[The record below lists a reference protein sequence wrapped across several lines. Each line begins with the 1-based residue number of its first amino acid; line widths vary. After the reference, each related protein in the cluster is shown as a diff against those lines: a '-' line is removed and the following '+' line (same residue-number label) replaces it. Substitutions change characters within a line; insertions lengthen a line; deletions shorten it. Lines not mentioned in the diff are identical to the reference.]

1 MPEIAARLTEELVTL
16 HAKITEN
23 PLFPSPSGQTVGLL
37 GRITEMEGSTGAGVS
52 ASGPQLPPI
61 ASLQREATREAGQRN
76 SRAMSLPPIMPEH
89 MGEQGQGGMSEDQKP
104 ESLSP
109 EQRPVERRPAEPQSI
124 ERLLNNQSEYPRHLG
139 DGLPQYQPFW

>member
-1 MPEIAARLTEELVTL
+1 VARLVEELVTL

-23 PLFPSPSGQTVGLL
+23 PVFPSPSGQTVGLL
-37 GRITEMEGSTGAGVS
+37 GRITGIEGSAGVS
-52 ASGPQLPPI
+52 ANGLQLPPM

-89 MGEQGQGGMSEDQKP
+89 MGEQGHGMSEDQKP

-109 EQRPVERRPAEPQSI
+109 EQGPVERRPAEPQSI
-124 ERLLNNQSEYPRHLG
+124 ERLLNVPSEYPRHLG